1 MKNLIIKCGEL
12 NIPFL
17 EIPCVDRSAFQSD
30 TQILEFTKSIASVV
44 PLLDEN
50 NVTIAIESSLEP
62 TSFKTLV
69 SSIMHP
75 KIKINYDTGN
85 SASLGYSSK
94 EEFDSYGNYIA
105 TIHIKDRI
113 LEGNTVPLGE
123 GNVEF
128 SQIAHNLKNC
138 KFGGPLILQVAR
150 GKDHIQVIKNSMS
163 FLRSFNIIE

>member
-1 MKNLIIKCGEL
+1 MDFPLFNCDSSEKNKRIEFLKNLIIKCGEL

-75 KIKINYDTGN
+75 KIKINYMVYHLLKIN
-85 SASLGYSSK
+85 
-94 EEFDSYGNYIA
+94 FD
-105 TIHIKDRI
+105 H
-113 LEGNTVPLGE
+113 
-123 GNVEF
+123 
-128 SQIAHNLKNC
+128 Q
-138 KFGGPLILQVAR
+138 LILVL
-150 GKDHIQVIKNSMS
+150 H
-163 FLRSFNIIE
+163 FL